1 MADLTPLFNP
11 KSVAIIGAS
20 NNPEKIGNVIVKNI
34 KECGFSGQIYPV
46 NPKEKEIEGYTCFTN
61 LSEIPEKPD
70 LAVICVPAKHCSN
83 IMEECGKLGI
93 KAAVVI
99 TAGFKEIG
107 PAGLEMEKRLVSIS
121 NRYGIKMVG
130 PNCVG
135 IMDTHIPLN
144 ASFSAGFP
152 QKGDIAFISQS
163 GAMLVSIMDWS
174 RSAGLGFSRV
184 ISLGNKAVLDEAD
197 FIDAIADDPVTK
209 VILCYIEDVHN
220 GKHFLEAASRA
231 SKKKPVIVLKS
242 GTSQA
247 GAQAASSH
255 TGALAGSDL
264 AYETAFTQAGIIR
277 ARSMTELFDLA
288 TCFSYQPLPQG
299 DRIAI
304 VTNAGGPG
312 IVTADAIE
320 NSNLTM
326 ARFDK
331 GTLDLFREKLPPEA
345 NIYNPVDVLGDA
357 KSDRYRFAIETVLK
371 DPHVDSVVVLVC
383 PTAVTDAE
391 NIARQIIDLHEKY
404 PDKPIF
410 AAYMGGVVL
419 AEGSKL
425 LTKAKIPVF
434 TFPEPAIYSIAGM
447 NKYVRSFNDER
458 EAGDLDFDD
467 IDRNRVKAIFY
478 DVIRDRRSVLLGSEA
493 AAVAEAYGISAAPIK
508 LATYP
513 EEAVDLA
520 EELGYPVVLKV
531 ASPKIM
537 HKTDVGGVKIA
548 LNTADQVRNAFIEIM
563 ENVQRYLPNVIPH
576 GIEVSKMMPRG
587 TELIV
592 GMTRDVQFGPLIAF
606 GLGGIYVNLLKDV
619 SFRLAKGLTRNEI
632 TTMISETKAY
642 TLLRGYRG
650 EKPADLVSIIEMV
663 ARAALLVNDFQ
674 EINEMDINPVFA
686 YKDGYSALDIKIT
699 IDI

>member
-1 MADLTPLFNP
+1 MADLTPLFSP

-20 NNPEKIGNVIVKNI
+20 KNPGKIGNVIVKNV
-34 KECGFSGQIYPV
+34 KESGFPGSIYPI
-46 NPKEKEIEGYTCFTN
+46 NPKETEIENLTCYAS
-61 LSEIPEKPD
+61 LSEVPEKPD
-70 LAVICVPAKHCSN
+70 LAVICVPAKNCTAV
-83 IMEECGKLGI
+83 MEECGKIGI

-99 TAGFKEIG
+99 TAGFKEVG
-107 PAGLEMEKRLVSIS
+107 PEGLEMEKRLLTICH
-121 NRYGIKMVG
+121 RYGIKMVG

-135 IMDTHIPLN
+135 IMDTHIPIN
-144 ASFSAGFP
+144 ASFAAGFP
-152 QKGDIAFISQS
+152 VTGDIAFISQS

-174 RSAGLGFSRV
+174 RSIGLGFSRV
-184 ISLGNKAVLDEAD
+184 ISLGNKADLDEAD
-197 FIDAIADDPVTK
+197 FIDAIANDPQTK

-220 GKHFLEAASRA
+220 GKRFLDVASRA

-264 AYETAFTQAGIIR
+264 AYETAFTQAGILR

-299 DRIAI
+299 DRVAI

-326 ARFDK
+326 ARFSK
-331 GTLDLFREKLPPEA
+331 ETLDLLRANLPTEG

-357 KSDRYRFAIETVLK
+357 KSDRYGFALETVLN

-383 PTAVTDAE
+383 PTAVTDPE
-391 NIARQIIDLHEKY
+391 DIARKIIELNQKY

-410 AAYMGGVVL
+410 TAYMGGVAL
-419 AEGSKL
+419 AQGAKL
-425 LTKAKIPVF
+425 LTQARIPVF

-447 NKYVRSFNDER
+447 TKYIRAARAER
-458 EAGDLDFDD
+458 EVGDLDFDD
-467 IDRNRVKAIFY
+467 IDRNKVKAIFY

-493 AAVAEAYGISAAPIK
+493 AAVAEAYGISTAPVK
-508 LATYP
+508 LSIYP
-513 EEAVDLA
+513 DEAVELA
-520 EELGYPVVLKV
+520 EQIGYPVVLKV

-537 HKTDVGGVKIA
+537 HKTDVGGVKVA
-548 LNTADQVRNAFIEIM
+548 LQNADQVRNAFIEIM
-563 ENVQRYLPNVIPH
+563 ENVQRYLPNVVPH

-619 SFRLAKGLTRNEI
+619 SFRLAKGLTRAEI

-650 EKPADLVSIIEMV
+650 EKPADMLSIIELV

-674 EINEMDINPVFA
+674 EISEMDINPVFA
-686 YKDGYSALDIKIT
+686 YNDGYSALDIKIT
-699 IDI
+699 IEI